1 MKIEIKNLKKND
13 LFIFNDQ
20 TYKVKRK
27 FKRWSKN
34 DDCFLEAFNTKFLF
48 SEKFYSEELQVEV
61 LTIKK

>member
-1 MKIEIKNLKKND
+1 MKTEIKNLKKND
-13 LFIFNDQ
+13 LFIFNNQ
-20 TYKVKRK
+20 NYKVKRK

>member
-1 MKIEIKNLKKND
+1 MKTEIKNLKKND

-20 TYKVKRK
+20 PYKVKRK

>member
-1 MKIEIKNLKKND
+1 MKTEIKNLKKND

-61 LTIKK
+61 LTLKK

>member
-1 MKIEIKNLKKND
+1 MKTEIKNLKKND
-13 LFIFNDQ
+13 LFIFNNQ

-48 SEKFYSEELQVEV
+48 SEKFYSEDLQIEA
-61 LTIKK
+61 LTINK

>member
-1 MKIEIKNLKKND
+1 MKTEIKNLKKND
-13 LFIFNDQ
+13 LFIFNNQ

-48 SEKFYSEELQVEV
+48 SEKFYSEDLQVEV
-61 LTIKK
+61 LTINK

>member
-1 MKIEIKNLKKND
+1 MKTEIKNLKKND
-13 LFIFNDQ
+13 LFIFNNQ

-48 SEKFYSEELQVEV
+48 SEKFYSEDLQIEV